1 MSSRIAFTVHGRVQ
15 GVGFRDFTQR
25 KASSYGLTG
34 FVKNTSDDKVR
45 LPFPMH
51 PFDHLLTR
59 AQVAGEAQGDEEA
72 LKKLKADLNEGPRS
86 AHVVKVEVKDIE
98 TKSGEKSFDA

>member
-25 KASSYGLTG
+25 KATSYGLTG
-34 FVKNTSDDKVR
+34 FVKNTSDDKV
-45 LPFPMH
+45 
-51 PFDHLLTR
+51 
-59 AQVAGEAQGDEEA
+59 AGEAQGDAEA
-72 LKKLKADLNEGPRS
+72 LKKLKADLNDGPRS

-98 TKSGEKSFDA
+98 AKSGENGFDA